1 MEKQLRY
8 QGEFFSVAGVLWRVE
23 IWQDAEVPYAAV
35 AELRFPS
42 ESPLVFEW
50 AETDKL
56 EPVQGSAATLEIVSK
71 VDRQYKDL
79 YTVEAGS
86 IRMDAYRNDVL
97 YWSGTLDTEIYE
109 EPFSYENEYEVKLTF
124 SDFALLER
132 MNFSLRGTRSINGLI
147 DSLITETKI
156 NYQRFE
162 RYISTTC
169 SSVSGEMLDSVGISC
184 ENFYDEEGVPLT
196 MREVLEEILR
206 PFALRLIQRE
216 GKLFIYDLNA
226 VQATFKPEQIRWE
239 SDDAVLGVD
248 KIYKNVTLTFS
259 PYPQKKLYS
268 TTLTEKMLDEGADR
282 YYVAKDL
289 SKTPFMDNNIGFM
302 IDLKKTAGV
311 SEELEIR
318 SDRALLFRIIPVFS
332 GSEAFGI
339 ASRVR
344 GVYTTPMAGVMPV
357 TPIDTSGSNY
367 GAPWIFKVQRTLS
380 LPETHVIFNFSPGST
395 IIIDGKS
402 CLTDIM
408 LRLKVEVMID
418 GRHNPF
424 EEATDVNGKSAY
436 EKMQDIKEY
445 NIAYI
450 LRIIDTDG
458 NIKMHYENR
467 VKDKESE
474 EEGFFRYYKEINGKW
489 VDGDVT
495 SGNREA
501 TSLRYYDTGGY
512 TGWRGGWQMNR
523 VGYLRSYIPR
533 TASGDGDLI
542 PIPPGCQ
549 GCTLELTVLS
559 CFARVIDPHKHNGR
573 TTESHT
579 TPRWVLFKIPELTLV
594 NQYGKEVD
602 GNDIEYKT
610 WLNSSAKE
618 EKKIET
624 IVGTPRTSANFGM
637 GMLMDIS
644 SRTTL
649 TTFTRAGVTASLE
662 KLLIGTWYS
671 NYSKRMN
678 MLSGT
683 VRLLNSFGIYTDVNE
698 PGTYLIVAEVQ
709 DVREDESNVKLA
721 EITPDNFEGIEYE

>member
-1 MEKQLRY
+1 
-8 QGEFFSVAGVLWRVE
+8 
-23 IWQDAEVPYAAV
+23 
-35 AELRFPS
+35 
-42 ESPLVFEW
+42 
-50 AETDKL
+50 
-56 EPVQGSAATLEIVSK
+56 VS
-71 VDRQYKDL
+71 D
-79 YTVEAGS
+79 
-86 IRMDAYRNDVL
+86 
-97 YWSGTLDTEIYE
+97 
-109 EPFSYENEYEVKLTF
+109 
-124 SDFALLER
+124 
-132 MNFSLRGTRSINGLI
+132 NFIA
-147 DSLITETKI
+147 ETKI
-156 NYQRFE
+156 NNRGIE

-169 SSVSGEMLDSVGISC
+169 SSVSGEMLDNVGISC

-196 MREVLEEILR
+196 MREVLDEILR

-226 VQATFKPEQIRWE
+226 VQAEFKPEQIHWE

-248 KIYKNVTLTFS
+248 KTYKNVTLTFS

-268 TTLTEKMLDEGADR
+268 TTLTEKMLDEGAER

-289 SKTPFMDNNIGFM
+289 SKSPFVDNNIGFM
-302 IDLKKTAGV
+302 IDLKKTTGV

-318 SDRALLFRIIPVFS
+318 PDKALLFRIIPVFS

-339 ASRVR
+339 ASRIR
-344 GVYTTPMAGVMPV
+344 DVYKMPLFGTE
-357 TPIDTSGSNY
+357 TPIDTSGSDY
-367 GAPWIFKVQRTLS
+367 GAPWLFKVRRTLS
-380 LPETHVIFNFSPGST
+380 LPETRVVFNYSSPGV
-395 IIIDGKS
+395 ILDGKS

-408 LRLKVEVMID
+408 LRLKVEAMID
-418 GRHNPF
+418 GRYNPF
-424 EEATDVNGKSAY
+424 EEATALNGKSAY

-445 NIAYI
+445 NISYI

-467 VKDKESE
+467 VYDKESE
-474 EEGFFRYYKEINGKW
+474 EEGFFRHYKEINGKW
-489 VDGDVT
+489 VDGDVEYGT
-495 SGNREA
+495 PKM
-501 TSLRYYDTGGY
+501 TSLRYYDSGGY

-533 TASGDGDLI
+533 TASGEGDLI
-542 PIPPGCQ
+542 PIPPGNQ
-549 GCTLELTVLS
+549 GCTLELTIIS
-559 CFARVIDPHKHNGR
+559 CFARVVNPHKHNGL
-573 TTESHT
+573 TTDSHT
-579 TPRWVLFKIPELTLV
+579 IPRWVLFKIPELTLV
-594 NQYGKEVD
+594 NQYGKEVV

-624 IVGTPRTSANFGM
+624 IVGTPCTSTNFGM
-637 GMLMDIS
+637 GMLLDVS

-649 TTFTRAGVTASLE
+649 QIFTRAGVSASLE

-671 NYSKRMN
+671 NYNRRMN

-683 VRLLNSFGIYTDVNE
+683 VRLLNRFGTYTDVSE
-698 PGTYLIVAEVQ
+698 PGTYLMVGDVQ

>member
-8 QGEFFSVAGVLWRVE
+8 QGEFFSVAGVE
-23 IWQDAEVPYAAV
+23 IWQDADVPYPAV
-35 AELRFPS
+35 AELRFPA
-42 ESPLVFEW
+42 ETPLVFEW

-71 VDRQYKDL
+71 VNRQYKDL

-86 IRMDAYRNDVL
+86 IRMDAYRDDVL
-97 YWSGTLDTEIYE
+97 YWSGTLDTEAYE

-124 SDFALLER
+124 SDFSLLDR
-132 MNFSLRGTRSINGLI
+132 MNFSLRGTRSISVLI
-147 DSLITETKI
+147 DNFIAETKI
-156 NYQRFE
+156 NNRGIE

-169 SSVSGEMLDSVGISC
+169 SSVSGEMLDNVGISC

-196 MREVLEEILR
+196 MREVLDEILR

-226 VQATFKPEQIRWE
+226 VQAEFKPEQIRWE

-248 KIYKNVTLTFS
+248 KTYKNVTLTFS

-268 TTLTEKMLDEGADR
+268 TTLTEKMLDEGAER

-289 SKTPFMDNNIGFM
+289 SKSPFVDNNIGFM
-302 IDLKKTAGV
+302 IDLKKTTGV

-318 SDRALLFRIIPVFS
+318 PDKALLFRIIPVFS

-339 ASRVR
+339 ASRIR
-344 GVYTTPMAGVMPV
+344 DVYKMPLFGTE
-357 TPIDTSGSNY
+357 TPIDTSGSDY
-367 GAPWIFKVQRTLS
+367 GAPWLFKVRRTLS
-380 LPETHVIFNFSPGST
+380 LPETRVVFNYSSPGV
-395 IIIDGKS
+395 ILDGKS

-408 LRLKVEVMID
+408 LRLKVEAMID
-418 GRHNPF
+418 GRYNPF
-424 EEATDVNGKSAY
+424 EEATALNGKSAY

-445 NIAYI
+445 NISYI

-467 VKDKESE
+467 VYDKESE
-474 EEGFFRYYKEINGKW
+474 EEGFFRHYKEINGKW
-489 VDGDVT
+489 VDGDVEYGT
-495 SGNREA
+495 PKM
-501 TSLRYYDTGGY
+501 TSLRYYDSGGY

-533 TASGDGDLI
+533 TASGEGDLI
-542 PIPPGCQ
+542 PIPSGNQ
-549 GCTLELTVLS
+549 GCTLELTIIS
-559 CFARVIDPHKHNGR
+559 CFARVVNPHKHNGL
-573 TTESHT
+573 TTDSHT
-579 TPRWVLFKIPELTLV
+579 IPRWVLFKIPELTLV
-594 NQYGKEVD
+594 NQYGKEVV

-624 IVGTPRTSANFGM
+624 IVGTPCTSTNFGM
-637 GMLMDIS
+637 GMLLDVS

-649 TTFTRAGVTASLE
+649 QIFTRAGVSASLE

-671 NYSKRMN
+671 NYNRRMN

-683 VRLLNSFGIYTDVNE
+683 VRLLNGFGTYTDVSE
-698 PGTYLIVAEVQ
+698 PGTYLMVGDVQ
-709 DVREDESNVKLA
+709 NVREDESNVKLA

>member
-23 IWQDAEVPYAAV
+23 IWQDADVPYPAV
-35 AELRFPS
+35 AELRFPA
-42 ESPLVFEW
+42 ETPLVFEW

-71 VDRQYKDL
+71 VNRQYKDL

-86 IRMDAYRNDVL
+86 IRMDAYRDDVL
-97 YWSGTLDTEIYE
+97 YWSGTLDTETYE

-124 SDFALLER
+124 SDFSLLDR
-132 MNFSLRGTRSINGLI
+132 MNFSLRGTRSISVLI
-147 DSLITETKI
+147 DNFIAETKI
-156 NYQRFE
+156 NNRGIE

-169 SSVSGEMLDSVGISC
+169 SSVSGEMLDNVGISC

-196 MREVLEEILR
+196 MREVLDEILR

-226 VQATFKPEQIRWE
+226 VQAEFKPEQIRWE

-248 KIYKNVTLTFS
+248 KTYKNVTLTFS

-268 TTLTEKMLDEGADR
+268 TTLTEKMLDEGAER

-289 SKTPFMDNNIGFM
+289 SKSPFVDNNIGFM
-302 IDLKKTAGV
+302 IDLKKTTGV

-318 SDRALLFRIIPVFS
+318 PDKALLFRIIPVFS

-339 ASRVR
+339 ASRIR
-344 GVYTTPMAGVMPV
+344 DVYKMPLLGTE
-357 TPIDTSGSNY
+357 TPIDTSGSDY
-367 GAPWIFKVQRTLS
+367 GAPWLFKVRRTLS
-380 LPETHVIFNFSPGST
+380 LPETRVVFNYSSPGV
-395 IIIDGKS
+395 ILDGKS

-408 LRLKVEVMID
+408 LRLKVEAMID
-418 GRHNPF
+418 GRYNPF
-424 EEATDVNGKSAY
+424 EEATALNGKSAY

-445 NIAYI
+445 NISYI

-467 VKDKESE
+467 VYDKESE
-474 EEGFFRYYKEINGKW
+474 EEGFFRHYKEINGKW
-489 VDGDVT
+489 VDGDVEYGT
-495 SGNREA
+495 PKM
-501 TSLRYYDTGGY
+501 TSLRYYDSGGY
-512 TGWRGGWQMNR
+512 TGWRGGWQMNW

-533 TASGDGDLI
+533 TASGEGDLI
-542 PIPPGCQ
+542 PIPPGNQ
-549 GCTLELTVLS
+549 GCTLELTIIS
-559 CFARVIDPHKHNGR
+559 CFARVVNPHKHNGL
-573 TTESHT
+573 TTDSHT
-579 TPRWVLFKIPELTLV
+579 IPRWVLFKIPELTLV
-594 NQYGKEVD
+594 NQYGKEVV

-624 IVGTPRTSANFGM
+624 IVGTPCTSTNFGM
-637 GMLMDIS
+637 GMLLDVS

-649 TTFTRAGVTASLE
+649 QIFTRAGVSASLE

-671 NYSKRMN
+671 NYNRRMN

-683 VRLLNSFGIYTDVNE
+683 VRLLNRFGTYTDVSE
-698 PGTYLIVAEVQ
+698 PGTYLMVGDVQ

>member
-23 IWQDAEVPYAAV
+23 IWQDAEVPYPVV

-42 ESPLVFEW
+42 DSPLVFEW

-56 EPVQGSAATLEIVSK
+56 EPVQGSAATLQIVSK
-71 VDRQYKDL
+71 ADRQYKDL

-86 IRMDAYRNDVL
+86 IRMDAYRNGAL
-97 YWSGTLDTEIYE
+97 YWSGTLDTETYE

-124 SDFALLER
+124 SDFALLDR
-132 MNFSLRGTRSINGLI
+132 MNFSLRGTRSISSLI
-147 DSLITETKI
+147 DSLIAETKI
-156 NYQRFE
+156 NHQGFE

-169 SSVSGEMLDSVGISC
+169 ASVSGEMLDSVGVSC

-206 PFALRLIQRE
+206 PFALRLVQRE
-216 GKLFIYDLNA
+216 GKLFVYDLNA
-226 VQATFKPEQIRWE
+226 IQALLKPQTIRWE
-239 SDDAVLGVD
+239 NQDAVLGVD

-259 PYPQKKLYS
+259 PYPQKNLYLS
-268 TTLTEKMLDEGADR
+268 TLTEKMLDEGAER
-282 YYVAKDL
+282 YYVAKDQ
-289 SKTPFMDNNIGFM
+289 SRNPFMDNNVGFM
-302 IDLKKTAGV
+302 IDLKKTSGV
-311 SEELEIR
+311 SGELEINPFYAR
-318 SDRALLFRIIPVFS
+318 LFRIIPVFS
-332 GSEAFGI
+332 GSEAFGVT
-339 ASRVR
+339 SRVR
-344 GVYTTPMAGVMPV
+344 GVYRSLIAGTE
-357 TPIDTSGSNY
+357 TPIDSGGNSY
-367 GAPWIFKVQRTLS
+367 GAAWIFKIRRTLS
-380 LPETHVIFNFSPGST
+380 LPETQVVFSSFSPGV
-395 IIIDGKS
+395 ILDGKS
-402 CLTDIM
+402 CLTSVL
-408 LRLKVEVMID
+408 LRLKVEAMLD
-418 GRHNPF
+418 GRLNPF
-424 EEATDVNGKSAY
+424 EEATDLNGKRAY
-436 EKMQDIKEY
+436 EKMQDVREY
-445 NIAYI
+445 NIAYV

-458 NIKMHYENR
+458 NIKMHYQNR

-489 VDGDVT
+489 VDGD
-495 SGNREA
+495 REFGEYER
-501 TSLRYYDTGGY
+501 TSLRYYDTGY
-512 TGWRGGWQMNR
+512 AGWRGGWQMNR

-542 PIPPGCQ
+542 PIPTGCQ
-549 GCTLELTVLS
+549 GCTLELEILS
-559 CFARVIDPHKHNGR
+559 CFARVINPHKKNGI

-579 TPRWVLFKIPELTLV
+579 TPRWVMFKIPELTLV
-594 NQYGKEVD
+594 NQYGKEID

-624 IVGTPRTSANFGM
+624 IVGTPRTSSHFGM
-637 GMLMDIS
+637 GMLMDVS

-649 TTFTRAGVTASLE
+649 FTFTRAGVTASLE

-683 VRLLNSFGIYTDVNE
+683 VRLLDGFGIYADANE
-698 PGTYLIVAEVQ
+698 PGTYLMVEDVQ

>member
-23 IWQDAEVPYAAV
+23 IWQDADVPYPAV
-35 AELRFPS
+35 AELRFPA
-42 ESPLVFEW
+42 ETPLVFEW

-71 VDRQYKDL
+71 VNRQYKDL

-86 IRMDAYRNDVL
+86 IRMDAYRDDVL
-97 YWSGTLDTEIYE
+97 YWSGTLDTETYE

-124 SDFALLER
+124 SDFSLLDR
-132 MNFSLRGTRSINGLI
+132 MNFSLRGTRSISVLI
-147 DSLITETKI
+147 DNFIAETKI
-156 NYQRFE
+156 NNRGIE

-169 SSVSGEMLDSVGISC
+169 SSVSGEMLDNVGISC

-196 MREVLEEILR
+196 MREVLDEILR

-226 VQATFKPEQIRWE
+226 VQAEFKPEQIRWE

-248 KIYKNVTLTFS
+248 KTYKNVTLTFS

-268 TTLTEKMLDEGADR
+268 TTLTEKMLDEGAER

-289 SKTPFMDNNIGFM
+289 SKSPFVDNNIGFM
-302 IDLKKTAGV
+302 IDLKKTTGV

-318 SDRALLFRIIPVFS
+318 PDKALLFRIIPVFS

-339 ASRVR
+339 ASRIR
-344 GVYTTPMAGVMPV
+344 DVYKMPLWGTE
-357 TPIDTSGSNY
+357 TPIDTSGSDY
-367 GAPWIFKVQRTLS
+367 GAPWLFKVRRTLS
-380 LPETHVIFNFSPGST
+380 LPETRVVFNYSSPGV
-395 IIIDGKS
+395 ILDGKS

-408 LRLKVEVMID
+408 LRLKVEAMID
-418 GRHNPF
+418 GRYNPF
-424 EEATDVNGKSAY
+424 EEATALNGKSAY

-445 NIAYI
+445 NISYI

-467 VKDKESE
+467 VYDKESE
-474 EEGFFRYYKEINGKW
+474 EEGFFRHYKEINGKW
-489 VDGDVT
+489 VDGDVEYGT
-495 SGNREA
+495 PKM
-501 TSLRYYDTGGY
+501 TSLRYYDSGGY
-512 TGWRGGWQMNR
+512 TGWRGGWQMNW

-533 TASGDGDLI
+533 TASGEGDLI
-542 PIPPGCQ
+542 PIPPGNQ
-549 GCTLELTVLS
+549 GCTLELTIIS
-559 CFARVIDPHKHNGR
+559 CFARVVNPHKHNGL
-573 TTESHT
+573 TTDSHT
-579 TPRWVLFKIPELTLV
+579 IPRWVLFKIPELTLV
-594 NQYGKEVD
+594 NQYGKEVV

-624 IVGTPRTSANFGM
+624 IVGTPCTSTNFGM
-637 GMLMDIS
+637 GMLLDVS

-649 TTFTRAGVTASLE
+649 QIFTRAGVSASLE

-671 NYSKRMN
+671 NYNRRMN

-683 VRLLNSFGIYTDVNE
+683 VRLLNRFGTYTDVSE
-698 PGTYLIVAEVQ
+698 PGTYLMVGDVQ

>member
-1 MEKQLRY
+1 MK
-8 QGEFFSVAGVLWRVE
+8 
-23 IWQDAEVPYAAV
+23 
-35 AELRFPS
+35 
-42 ESPLVFEW
+42 
-50 AETDKL
+50 
-56 EPVQGSAATLEIVSK
+56 
-71 VDRQYKDL
+71 
-79 YTVEAGS
+79 
-86 IRMDAYRNDVL
+86 M
-97 YWSGTLDTEIYE
+97 
-109 EPFSYENEYEVKLTF
+109 VKLTF
-124 SDFALLER
+124 SDFSLLDR
-132 MNFSLRGTRSINGLI
+132 MNFSLRGTRSISVLI
-147 DSLITETKI
+147 DNFIAETKI
-156 NYQRFE
+156 NNRGIE

-169 SSVSGEMLDSVGISC
+169 SSVSGEMLDNVGISC

-196 MREVLEEILR
+196 MREVLDEILR

-226 VQATFKPEQIRWE
+226 VQAEFKPEQIRWE

-248 KIYKNVTLTFS
+248 KTYKNVTLTFS

-268 TTLTEKMLDEGADR
+268 TTLTEKMLDEGAER

-289 SKTPFMDNNIGFM
+289 SKSPFVDNNIGFM
-302 IDLKKTAGV
+302 IDLKKTTGV

-318 SDRALLFRIIPVFS
+318 PDKALLFRIIPVFS

-339 ASRVR
+339 ASRIR
-344 GVYTTPMAGVMPV
+344 DVYKMPLLGTE
-357 TPIDTSGSNY
+357 TPIDTSGSDY
-367 GAPWIFKVQRTLS
+367 GAPWLFKVRRTLS
-380 LPETHVIFNFSPGST
+380 LPETRVVFNYSSPGV
-395 IIIDGKS
+395 ILDGKS

-408 LRLKVEVMID
+408 LRLKVEAMID
-418 GRHNPF
+418 GRYNPF
-424 EEATDVNGKSAY
+424 EEATALNGKSAY

-445 NIAYI
+445 NISYI

-467 VKDKESE
+467 VYDKESE
-474 EEGFFRYYKEINGKW
+474 EEGFFRHYKEINGKW
-489 VDGDVT
+489 VDGDVEYGT
-495 SGNREA
+495 PKM
-501 TSLRYYDTGGY
+501 TSLRYYDSGGY

-533 TASGDGDLI
+533 TASGEGDLI
-542 PIPPGCQ
+542 PIPPGNQ
-549 GCTLELTVLS
+549 GCTLELTIIS
-559 CFARVIDPHKHNGR
+559 CFARVVNPHKHNGL
-573 TTESHT
+573 TTDSHT
-579 TPRWVLFKIPELTLV
+579 IPRWVLFKIPELTLV
-594 NQYGKEVD
+594 NQYGKEVV

-624 IVGTPRTSANFGM
+624 IVGTPCTSTNFGM
-637 GMLMDIS
+637 GMLLDVS

-649 TTFTRAGVTASLE
+649 QIFTRAGVSASLE

-671 NYSKRMN
+671 NYNRRMN

-683 VRLLNSFGIYTDVNE
+683 VRLLNRFGTYTDVSE
-698 PGTYLIVAEVQ
+698 PGTYLMVGDVQ

>member
-23 IWQDAEVPYAAV
+23 IWQDANVPYPAV
-35 AELRFPS
+35 AELRFPA
-42 ESPLVFEW
+42 ETPLVFEW

-71 VDRQYKDL
+71 VNRQYKDL

-86 IRMDAYRNDVL
+86 IRMDAYRDDVL
-97 YWSGTLDTEIYE
+97 YWSGTLDTEAYE

-124 SDFALLER
+124 SDFSLLDR
-132 MNFSLRGTRSINGLI
+132 MNFSLRGTRSISVLI
-147 DSLITETKI
+147 DNFIAETKI
-156 NYQRFE
+156 NNRGIE

-169 SSVSGEMLDSVGISC
+169 SSVSGEMLDNVGISC

-196 MREVLEEILR
+196 MREVLDEILR

-226 VQATFKPEQIRWE
+226 VQAEFKPEQIHWE

-248 KIYKNVTLTFS
+248 KTYKNVTLTFS

-268 TTLTEKMLDEGADR
+268 TTLTEKMLDEGAER

-289 SKTPFMDNNIGFM
+289 SKSPFVDNNIGFM
-302 IDLKKTAGV
+302 IDLKKTTGV

-318 SDRALLFRIIPVFS
+318 PDKALLFRIIPVFS

-339 ASRVR
+339 ASRIR
-344 GVYTTPMAGVMPV
+344 DVYKMPLFGTE
-357 TPIDTSGSNY
+357 TPIDTSGSDY
-367 GAPWIFKVQRTLS
+367 GAPWLFKVRRTLS
-380 LPETHVIFNFSPGST
+380 LPETRVVFNYSSPGV
-395 IIIDGKS
+395 ILDGKS

-408 LRLKVEVMID
+408 LRLKVEAMID
-418 GRHNPF
+418 GRYNPF
-424 EEATDVNGKSAY
+424 EEATALNGKSAY

-445 NIAYI
+445 NISYI

-467 VKDKESE
+467 VYDKESE
-474 EEGFFRYYKEINGKW
+474 EEGFFRHYKEINGKW
-489 VDGDVT
+489 VDGDVEYGT
-495 SGNREA
+495 PKM
-501 TSLRYYDTGGY
+501 TSLRYYDSGGY

-533 TASGDGDLI
+533 TASGEGDLI
-542 PIPPGCQ
+542 PIPPGNQ
-549 GCTLELTVLS
+549 GCTLELTIIS
-559 CFARVIDPHKHNGR
+559 CFARVVNPHKHNGL
-573 TTESHT
+573 TTDSHT
-579 TPRWVLFKIPELTLV
+579 IPRWVLFKIPELTLV
-594 NQYGKEVD
+594 NQYGKEVV

-618 EKKIET
+618 EKKIE
-624 IVGTPRTSANFGM
+624 GTPCTSTNFGM
-637 GMLMDIS
+637 GMLLDVS

-649 TTFTRAGVTASLE
+649 QIFTRAGVSASLE

-671 NYSKRMN
+671 NYNRRMN

-683 VRLLNSFGIYTDVNE
+683 VRLLNRFGTYTDVSE
-698 PGTYLIVAEVQ
+698 PGTYLMVGDVQ

>member
-23 IWQDAEVPYAAV
+23 IWQDADVPYPAV
-35 AELRFPS
+35 AELRFPA
-42 ESPLVFEW
+42 ETPLVFEW

-71 VDRQYKDL
+71 VNRQYKDL

-86 IRMDAYRNDVL
+86 IRMDAYRDDVL
-97 YWSGTLDTEIYE
+97 YWSGTLDTEAYE

-124 SDFALLER
+124 SDFSLLDR
-132 MNFSLRGTRSINGLI
+132 MNFSLRGTRSISVLI
-147 DSLITETKI
+147 DNFIAETKI
-156 NYQRFE
+156 NNRGIE

-169 SSVSGEMLDSVGISC
+169 SSVSGEMLDNVGISC

-196 MREVLEEILR
+196 MREVLDEILR

-226 VQATFKPEQIRWE
+226 VQAEFKPEQIRWE

-248 KIYKNVTLTFS
+248 KTYKNVTLTFS

-268 TTLTEKMLDEGADR
+268 TTLTEKMLDEGAER

-289 SKTPFMDNNIGFM
+289 SKSPFVDNNIGFM
-302 IDLKKTAGV
+302 IDLKKTTGV

-318 SDRALLFRIIPVFS
+318 PDKALLFRIIPVFS

-339 ASRVR
+339 ASRIR
-344 GVYTTPMAGVMPV
+344 DVYKMPLFGTE
-357 TPIDTSGSNY
+357 TPIDTSGSDY
-367 GAPWIFKVQRTLS
+367 GAPWLFKVRRTLS
-380 LPETHVIFNFSPGST
+380 LPETRVVFNYSSPGV
-395 IIIDGKS
+395 ILDGKS

-408 LRLKVEVMID
+408 LRLKVEAMID
-418 GRHNPF
+418 GRYNPF
-424 EEATDVNGKSAY
+424 EEATALNGKSAY

-445 NIAYI
+445 NISYI

-467 VKDKESE
+467 VYDKESE
-474 EEGFFRYYKEINGKW
+474 EEGFFRHYKEINGKW
-489 VDGDVT
+489 VDGDVEYGT
-495 SGNREA
+495 PKM
-501 TSLRYYDTGGY
+501 TSLRYYDSGGY
-512 TGWRGGWQMNR
+512 TGWRGGWQMNL

-533 TASGDGDLI
+533 TASGEGDLI
-542 PIPPGCQ
+542 PIPSGNQ
-549 GCTLELTVLS
+549 GCTLELTIIS
-559 CFARVIDPHKHNGR
+559 CFARVVNPHKHNGL
-573 TTESHT
+573 TTDSHT
-579 TPRWVLFKIPELTLV
+579 IPRWVLFKIPELTLV
-594 NQYGKEVD
+594 NQYGKEVV

-624 IVGTPRTSANFGM
+624 IVGTPCTSTNFGM
-637 GMLMDIS
+637 GMLLDVS

-649 TTFTRAGVTASLE
+649 QIFTRAGVSASLE

-671 NYSKRMN
+671 NYNRRMN

-683 VRLLNSFGIYTDVNE
+683 VRLLNRFGTYTDVSE
-698 PGTYLIVAEVQ
+698 PGTYLMVGDVQ

>member
-23 IWQDAEVPYAAV
+23 IWQDADVPYPAV
-35 AELRFPS
+35 AELRFPA
-42 ESPLVFEW
+42 ETPLVFEW

-71 VDRQYKDL
+71 VNRQYKDL

-86 IRMDAYRNDVL
+86 IRMDAYRDDVL
-97 YWSGTLDTEIYE
+97 YWSGTLDTEAYE

-124 SDFALLER
+124 SDFSLLDR
-132 MNFSLRGTRSINGLI
+132 MNFSLRGTRSISVLI
-147 DSLITETKI
+147 DNFIAETKI
-156 NYQRFE
+156 NNRGIE

-169 SSVSGEMLDSVGISC
+169 SSVFGEMLDNVGISC

-196 MREVLEEILR
+196 MREVLDEILR

-226 VQATFKPEQIRWE
+226 VQAEFKPEQIRWE

-248 KIYKNVTLTFS
+248 KTYKNVTLTFS

-268 TTLTEKMLDEGADR
+268 TTLTEKMLDEGAER

-289 SKTPFMDNNIGFM
+289 SKSPFVDNNIGFM
-302 IDLKKTAGV
+302 IDLKKTTGV

-318 SDRALLFRIIPVFS
+318 PDKALLFRIIPVFS

-339 ASRVR
+339 ASRIR
-344 GVYTTPMAGVMPV
+344 DVYKMPLLGTE
-357 TPIDTSGSNY
+357 TPIDTSGSDY
-367 GAPWIFKVQRTLS
+367 GAPWLFKVRRTLS
-380 LPETHVIFNFSPGST
+380 LPETRVVFNYSSPGV
-395 IIIDGKS
+395 ILDGKS

-408 LRLKVEVMID
+408 LRLKVEAMID
-418 GRHNPF
+418 GRYNPF
-424 EEATDVNGKSAY
+424 EEATALNGKSAY

-445 NIAYI
+445 NISYI

-467 VKDKESE
+467 VYDKESE
-474 EEGFFRYYKEINGKW
+474 EEGFFRHYKEINGKW
-489 VDGDVT
+489 VDGDVEYGT
-495 SGNREA
+495 PKM
-501 TSLRYYDTGGY
+501 TSLRYYDSGGY

-533 TASGDGDLI
+533 TASGEGDLI
-542 PIPPGCQ
+542 PIPPGNQ
-549 GCTLELTVLS
+549 GCTLELTIIS
-559 CFARVIDPHKHNGR
+559 CFARVVNPHKHNGL
-573 TTESHT
+573 TTDSHT
-579 TPRWVLFKIPELTLV
+579 IPRWVLFKIPELTLV
-594 NQYGKEVD
+594 NQYGKEVV

-624 IVGTPRTSANFGM
+624 IVGTPCTSTNFGM
-637 GMLMDIS
+637 GMLLDVS

-649 TTFTRAGVTASLE
+649 QIFTRAGVSASLE

-671 NYSKRMN
+671 NYNRRMN

-683 VRLLNSFGIYTDVNE
+683 VRLLNRFGTYTDVSE
-698 PGTYLIVAEVQ
+698 PGTYLMVGDVQ

>member
-23 IWQDAEVPYAAV
+23 IWQDADVPYPAV
-35 AELRFPS
+35 AELRFPA
-42 ESPLVFEW
+42 ETPLVFEW

-71 VDRQYKDL
+71 VNRQYKDL

-86 IRMDAYRNDVL
+86 IRMDAYRDDVL
-97 YWSGTLDTEIYE
+97 YWSGTLDTEAYE

-124 SDFALLER
+124 SDFSLLDR
-132 MNFSLRGTRSINGLI
+132 MNFSLRGTRSISVLI
-147 DSLITETKI
+147 DNFIAETKI
-156 NYQRFE
+156 NNRGIE

-169 SSVSGEMLDSVGISC
+169 SSVSGEMLDNVGISC

-196 MREVLEEILR
+196 MREVLDEILR

-226 VQATFKPEQIRWE
+226 VQAEFKPEQIRWE

-248 KIYKNVTLTFS
+248 KTYKNVTLTFS

-268 TTLTEKMLDEGADR
+268 TTLTEKMLDEGAER

-289 SKTPFMDNNIGFM
+289 SKSPFVDNNIGFM

-318 SDRALLFRIIPVFS
+318 PDKALLFRIIPVFS

-339 ASRVR
+339 ASRIR
-344 GVYTTPMAGVMPV
+344 DVYKMPLFGTE
-357 TPIDTSGSNY
+357 TPIDTSGSDY
-367 GAPWIFKVQRTLS
+367 GAPWLFKVRRTLS
-380 LPETHVIFNFSPGST
+380 LPETRVVFNYSSPGV
-395 IIIDGKS
+395 ILDGKS

-408 LRLKVEVMID
+408 LRLKVEAMID
-418 GRHNPF
+418 GRYNPF
-424 EEATDVNGKSAY
+424 EEATALNGKSTY

-445 NIAYI
+445 NISYI

-467 VKDKESE
+467 VYDKESE
-474 EEGFFRYYKEINGKW
+474 EEGFFRHYKEINGKW
-489 VDGDVT
+489 VDGDVEYGT
-495 SGNREA
+495 PKM
-501 TSLRYYDTGGY
+501 TSLRYYDSGGY

-523 VGYLRSYIPR
+523 VGCLRSYIPR
-533 TASGDGDLI
+533 TASGEGDLI
-542 PIPPGCQ
+542 PIPPGNQ
-549 GCTLELTVLS
+549 GCTLELTIIS
-559 CFARVIDPHKHNGR
+559 CFARVVNPHKHNGL
-573 TTESHT
+573 TTDSHT
-579 TPRWVLFKIPELTLV
+579 IPRWVLFKIPELTLV
-594 NQYGKEVD
+594 NQYGKEVV

-624 IVGTPRTSANFGM
+624 IVGTPCTSTNFGM
-637 GMLMDIS
+637 GMLLDVS

-649 TTFTRAGVTASLE
+649 QIFTRAGVSASLE

-671 NYSKRMN
+671 NYNRRMN

-683 VRLLNSFGIYTDVNE
+683 VRLLNRFGTYTDVSE
-698 PGTYLIVAEVQ
+698 PGTYLMVGDVQ

>member
-23 IWQDAEVPYAAV
+23 IWQDADVPYPAV
-35 AELRFPS
+35 AELRFPA
-42 ESPLVFEW
+42 ETPLVFEW

-71 VDRQYKDL
+71 VNRQYKDL

-86 IRMDAYRNDVL
+86 IRMDAYRDDVL
-97 YWSGTLDTEIYE
+97 YWSGTLDTEAYE

-124 SDFALLER
+124 SDFSLLDR
-132 MNFSLRGTRSINGLI
+132 MNFSLRGTRSISVLI
-147 DSLITETKI
+147 DNFIAETKI
-156 NYQRFE
+156 NNRGIE

-169 SSVSGEMLDSVGISC
+169 SSVSGEMLDNVGISC

-196 MREVLEEILR
+196 MREVLDEILR

-226 VQATFKPEQIRWE
+226 VQAEFKPEQIRWE

-248 KIYKNVTLTFS
+248 KTYKNVTLTFS

-268 TTLTEKMLDEGADR
+268 TTLTEKMLDEGAER

-289 SKTPFMDNNIGFM
+289 SKSPFVDNNIGFM
-302 IDLKKTAGV
+302 IDLKKTTGV

-318 SDRALLFRIIPVFS
+318 PDKALLFRIIPVFS

-339 ASRVR
+339 ASRIR
-344 GVYTTPMAGVMPV
+344 DVYKMPLLGTE
-357 TPIDTSGSNY
+357 TPIDTSGSDY
-367 GAPWIFKVQRTLS
+367 GAPWLFKVRRTLS
-380 LPETHVIFNFSPGST
+380 LPETRVVFNYSSPGV
-395 IIIDGKS
+395 ILDGKS

-408 LRLKVEVMID
+408 LRLKVEAMID
-418 GRHNPF
+418 GRYNPF
-424 EEATDVNGKSAY
+424 EEATALNGKSAY

-445 NIAYI
+445 NISYI

-467 VKDKESE
+467 VYDKESE
-474 EEGFFRYYKEINGKW
+474 EEGFFRHYKEINGKW
-489 VDGDVT
+489 VDGDVEYGT
-495 SGNREA
+495 PKM
-501 TSLRYYDTGGY
+501 TSLRYYDSGGY

-533 TASGDGDLI
+533 TASGEGDLI
-542 PIPPGCQ
+542 PIPPGNQ
-549 GCTLELTVLS
+549 GCTLELTIIS
-559 CFARVIDPHKHNGR
+559 CFARVVNPHKHNGL
-573 TTESHT
+573 TTDSHT
-579 TPRWVLFKIPELTLV
+579 IPRWVLFKIPELTLV
-594 NQYGKEVD
+594 NQYGKEVV

-624 IVGTPRTSANFGM
+624 IVGTPCTSTNFGM
-637 GMLMDIS
+637 GMLLDVS

-649 TTFTRAGVTASLE
+649 QIFTRAGVSASLE

-671 NYSKRMN
+671 NYNRRMN

-683 VRLLNSFGIYTDVNE
+683 VRLLNRFGTYTDVSE
-698 PGTYLIVAEVQ
+698 PGTYLMVGDIQ

>member
-1 MEKQLRY
+1 
-8 QGEFFSVAGVLWRVE
+8 
-23 IWQDAEVPYAAV
+23 
-35 AELRFPS
+35 
-42 ESPLVFEW
+42 
-50 AETDKL
+50 
-56 EPVQGSAATLEIVSK
+56 
-71 VDRQYKDL
+71 
-79 YTVEAGS
+79 
-86 IRMDAYRNDVL
+86 
-97 YWSGTLDTEIYE
+97 
-109 EPFSYENEYEVKLTF
+109 
-124 SDFALLER
+124 
-132 MNFSLRGTRSINGLI
+132 MNFSLRGTRSISVLI
-147 DSLITETKI
+147 DNFIAETKI
-156 NYQRFE
+156 NNRGIE

-169 SSVSGEMLDSVGISC
+169 SSVSGEMLDNVGISC

-196 MREVLEEILR
+196 MREVLDEILR

-226 VQATFKPEQIRWE
+226 VQAEFKPEQIRWE

-248 KIYKNVTLTFS
+248 KTYKNVTLTFS

-268 TTLTEKMLDEGADR
+268 TTLTEKMLDEGAER

-289 SKTPFMDNNIGFM
+289 SKSPFVDNNIGFM

-318 SDRALLFRIIPVFS
+318 PDKALLFRIIPVFS

-339 ASRVR
+339 ASRIR
-344 GVYTTPMAGVMPV
+344 DVYKMPLFGTE
-357 TPIDTSGSNY
+357 TPIDTSGSDY
-367 GAPWIFKVQRTLS
+367 GAPWLFKVRRTLS
-380 LPETHVIFNFSPGST
+380 LPETRVVFNYSSPGV
-395 IIIDGKS
+395 ILDGKS

-408 LRLKVEVMID
+408 LRLKVEAMID
-418 GRHNPF
+418 GRYNPF
-424 EEATDVNGKSAY
+424 EEATALNGKSAY

-445 NIAYI
+445 NISYI

-467 VKDKESE
+467 VYDKESE
-474 EEGFFRYYKEINGKW
+474 EEGFFRHYKEINGKW
-489 VDGDVT
+489 VDGDVEYGT
-495 SGNREA
+495 PKM
-501 TSLRYYDTGGY
+501 TSLRYYDSGGY

-523 VGYLRSYIPR
+523 VGCLRSYIPR
-533 TASGDGDLI
+533 TASGEGDLI
-542 PIPPGCQ
+542 PIPPGNQ
-549 GCTLELTVLS
+549 GCTLELTIIS
-559 CFARVIDPHKHNGR
+559 CFARVVNPHKHNGL
-573 TTESHT
+573 TTDSHT
-579 TPRWVLFKIPELTLV
+579 IPRWVLFKIPELTLV
-594 NQYGKEVD
+594 NQYGKEVV

-624 IVGTPRTSANFGM
+624 IVGTPCTSTNFGM
-637 GMLMDIS
+637 GMLLDVS

-649 TTFTRAGVTASLE
+649 QIFTRAGVSASLE

-671 NYSKRMN
+671 NYNRRMN

-683 VRLLNSFGIYTDVNE
+683 VRLLNRFGTYTDVSE
-698 PGTYLIVAEVQ
+698 PGTYLMVGDVQ

>member
-23 IWQDAEVPYAAV
+23 IWQDADVPYPAV
-35 AELRFPS
+35 AELRFPA
-42 ESPLVFEW
+42 ETPLVFEW

-71 VDRQYKDL
+71 VNRQYKDL

-86 IRMDAYRNDVL
+86 IRMDAYRDDVL
-97 YWSGTLDTEIYE
+97 YWSGTLDTEAYE

-124 SDFALLER
+124 SDFSLLDR
-132 MNFSLRGTRSINGLI
+132 MNFSLRGTRSISVLI
-147 DSLITETKI
+147 DNFIAETKI
-156 NYQRFE
+156 NNRGIE

-169 SSVSGEMLDSVGISC
+169 SSVSGEMLDNVGISC

-196 MREVLEEILR
+196 MREVLDEILR

-226 VQATFKPEQIRWE
+226 VQAEFKPEQIRWE

-248 KIYKNVTLTFS
+248 KTYKNVTLTFS

-268 TTLTEKMLDEGADR
+268 TTLTEKMLDEGAER

-289 SKTPFMDNNIGFM
+289 SKSPFVDNNIGFM
-302 IDLKKTAGV
+302 IDLKKTTGV

-318 SDRALLFRIIPVFS
+318 PDKALLFRIIPVFS

-339 ASRVR
+339 ASRIR
-344 GVYTTPMAGVMPV
+344 DVYKMPLFGTE
-357 TPIDTSGSNY
+357 TPIDTSGSDY
-367 GAPWIFKVQRTLS
+367 GAPWLFKVRRTLS
-380 LPETHVIFNFSPGST
+380 LPETRVVFNYSSPGV
-395 IIIDGKS
+395 ILDGKS

-408 LRLKVEVMID
+408 LRLKVEAMID
-418 GRHNPF
+418 GRYNPF
-424 EEATDVNGKSAY
+424 EEATALNGKSAY

-445 NIAYI
+445 NISYI

-467 VKDKESE
+467 VYDKESE
-474 EEGFFRYYKEINGKW
+474 EEGFFRHYKEINGKW
-489 VDGDVT
+489 VDGDVEYGT
-495 SGNREA
+495 PKM
-501 TSLRYYDTGGY
+501 TSLRYYDSGGY

-523 VGYLRSYIPR
+523 VGCLRSYIPR
-533 TASGDGDLI
+533 TASGEGDLI
-542 PIPPGCQ
+542 PIPPGNQ
-549 GCTLELTVLS
+549 GCTLELTIIS
-559 CFARVIDPHKHNGR
+559 CFARVVNPHKHNGL
-573 TTESHT
+573 TTDSHT
-579 TPRWVLFKIPELTLV
+579 IPRWVLFKIPELTLV
-594 NQYGKEVD
+594 NQYGKEVV

-624 IVGTPRTSANFGM
+624 IVGTPCTSTNFGM
-637 GMLMDIS
+637 GMLLDVS

-649 TTFTRAGVTASLE
+649 QIFTRAGVSASLE

-671 NYSKRMN
+671 NYNRRMN

-683 VRLLNSFGIYTDVNE
+683 VRLLNRFGTYTDVSE
-698 PGTYLIVAEVQ
+698 PGTYLMVGDVQ

>member
-1 MEKQLRY
+1 
-8 QGEFFSVAGVLWRVE
+8 
-23 IWQDAEVPYAAV
+23 
-35 AELRFPS
+35 
-42 ESPLVFEW
+42 
-50 AETDKL
+50 
-56 EPVQGSAATLEIVSK
+56 
-71 VDRQYKDL
+71 
-79 YTVEAGS
+79 
-86 IRMDAYRNDVL
+86 MDAYRDDVL
-97 YWSGTLDTEIYE
+97 YWSGTLDTEAYE

-124 SDFALLER
+124 SDFSLLDR
-132 MNFSLRGTRSINGLI
+132 MNFSLRGTRSISVLI
-147 DSLITETKI
+147 DNFIAETKI
-156 NYQRFE
+156 NNRGIE

-169 SSVSGEMLDSVGISC
+169 SSVSGEMLDNVGISC

-196 MREVLEEILR
+196 MREVLDEILR
-206 PFALRLIQRE
+206 PFALRLIQCE

-226 VQATFKPEQIRWE
+226 VQAEFKPEQIRWE

-248 KIYKNVTLTFS
+248 KTYKNVTLTFS

-268 TTLTEKMLDEGADR
+268 TTLTEKMLDEGAER

-289 SKTPFMDNNIGFM
+289 SKSPFVDNNIGFM

-318 SDRALLFRIIPVFS
+318 PDKALLFRIIPVFS

-339 ASRVR
+339 ASRIR
-344 GVYTTPMAGVMPV
+344 DVYKMPLFGTE
-357 TPIDTSGSNY
+357 TPIDTSGSDY
-367 GAPWIFKVQRTLS
+367 GAPWLFKVRRTLS
-380 LPETHVIFNFSPGST
+380 LPETRVVFNYSSPGV
-395 IIIDGKS
+395 ILDGKS

-408 LRLKVEVMID
+408 LRLKVEAMID
-418 GRHNPF
+418 GRYNPF
-424 EEATDVNGKSAY
+424 EEATALNGKSAY

-445 NIAYI
+445 NISYI

-467 VKDKESE
+467 VYDKESE
-474 EEGFFRYYKEINGKW
+474 EEGFFRHYKEINGKW
-489 VDGDVT
+489 VDGDVEYGT
-495 SGNREA
+495 PKM
-501 TSLRYYDTGGY
+501 TSLRYYDSGGY

-523 VGYLRSYIPR
+523 VGCLRSYIPR
-533 TASGDGDLI
+533 TASGEGDLI
-542 PIPPGCQ
+542 PIPPGNQ
-549 GCTLELTVLS
+549 GCTLELTIIS
-559 CFARVIDPHKHNGR
+559 CFARVVNPHKHNGL
-573 TTESHT
+573 TTDSHT
-579 TPRWVLFKIPELTLV
+579 IPRWVLFKIPELTLV
-594 NQYGKEVD
+594 NQYGKEVV

-624 IVGTPRTSANFGM
+624 IVGTPCTSTNFGM
-637 GMLMDIS
+637 GMLLDVS

-649 TTFTRAGVTASLE
+649 QIFTRAGVSASLE

-671 NYSKRMN
+671 NYNRRMN

-683 VRLLNSFGIYTDVNE
+683 VRLLNRFGTYTDVSE
-698 PGTYLIVAEVQ
+698 PGTYLMVGDVQ

>member
-23 IWQDAEVPYAAV
+23 IWQDADVPYPAV
-35 AELRFPS
+35 AELRFPA
-42 ESPLVFEW
+42 ETPLVFEW

-71 VDRQYKDL
+71 VNRQYKDL

-86 IRMDAYRNDVL
+86 IRMDAYRDDVL
-97 YWSGTLDTEIYE
+97 YWSGTLDTEAYE

-124 SDFALLER
+124 SDFSLLDR
-132 MNFSLRGTRSINGLI
+132 MNFSLRGTRSISVLI
-147 DSLITETKI
+147 DNFIAETKI
-156 NYQRFE
+156 NNRGIE

-169 SSVSGEMLDSVGISC
+169 SSVSGEMLDNVGISC

-196 MREVLEEILR
+196 MREVLDEILR

-226 VQATFKPEQIRWE
+226 VQAEFKPEQIRWE

-248 KIYKNVTLTFS
+248 KTYKNVTLTFS

-268 TTLTEKMLDEGADR
+268 TTLTEKMLDEGAER

-289 SKTPFMDNNIGFM
+289 SKSPFVDNNIGFM

-318 SDRALLFRIIPVFS
+318 PDKALLFRIIPVFS

-339 ASRVR
+339 ASRIR
-344 GVYTTPMAGVMPV
+344 DVYKMPLFGTE
-357 TPIDTSGSNY
+357 TPIDTSGRDY
-367 GAPWIFKVQRTLS
+367 GAPWLFKVRRTLS
-380 LPETHVIFNFSPGST
+380 LPETRVVFNYSSPGV
-395 IIIDGKS
+395 ILDGKS

-408 LRLKVEVMID
+408 LRLKVEAMID
-418 GRHNPF
+418 GRYNPF
-424 EEATDVNGKSAY
+424 EEATALNGKSAY

-445 NIAYI
+445 NISYI

-467 VKDKESE
+467 VYDKESE
-474 EEGFFRYYKEINGKW
+474 EEGFFRHYKEINGKW
-489 VDGDVT
+489 VDGDVEYGT
-495 SGNREA
+495 PKM
-501 TSLRYYDTGGY
+501 TSLRYYDSGGY

-523 VGYLRSYIPR
+523 VGCLRSYIPR
-533 TASGDGDLI
+533 TASGEGDLI
-542 PIPPGCQ
+542 PIPPGNQ
-549 GCTLELTVLS
+549 GCTLELTIIS
-559 CFARVIDPHKHNGR
+559 CFARVVNPHKHNGL
-573 TTESHT
+573 TTDSHT
-579 TPRWVLFKIPELTLV
+579 IPRWVLFKIPELTLV
-594 NQYGKEVD
+594 NQYGKEVV

-624 IVGTPRTSANFGM
+624 IVGTPCTSTNFGM
-637 GMLMDIS
+637 GMLLDVS

-649 TTFTRAGVTASLE
+649 QIFTRAGVSASLE

-671 NYSKRMN
+671 NYNRRMN

-683 VRLLNSFGIYTDVNE
+683 VRLLNRFGTYTDVSE
-698 PGTYLIVAEVQ
+698 PGTYLMVGDVQ

>member
-23 IWQDAEVPYAAV
+23 QDADVPYPAV
-35 AELRFPS
+35 AELRFPA
-42 ESPLVFEW
+42 ETPLVFEW

-56 EPVQGSAATLEIVSK
+56 EPVQGSAVTLEIVSK
-71 VDRQYKDL
+71 VNRQYKDL

-86 IRMDAYRNDVL
+86 IRMDAYRDDVL
-97 YWSGTLDTEIYE
+97 YWSGTLDTEAYE

-124 SDFALLER
+124 SDFSLLDR
-132 MNFSLRGTRSINGLI
+132 MNFSLRGTRSISVLI
-147 DSLITETKI
+147 DNFIAETKI
-156 NYQRFE
+156 NNRGIE

-169 SSVSGEMLDSVGISC
+169 SSVSGEMLDNVGISC

-196 MREVLEEILR
+196 MREVLDEILR

-226 VQATFKPEQIRWE
+226 VQAEFKPEQIHWE

-248 KIYKNVTLTFS
+248 KTYKNVTLTFS

-268 TTLTEKMLDEGADR
+268 TTLTEKMLDEGAER

-289 SKTPFMDNNIGFM
+289 SKSPFVDNNIGFM
-302 IDLKKTAGV
+302 IDLKKTTGV

-318 SDRALLFRIIPVFS
+318 SDKALLFRIIPVFS

-339 ASRVR
+339 ASRIR
-344 GVYTTPMAGVMPV
+344 DVYKMPLFGTE
-357 TPIDTSGSNY
+357 TPIDTSGSDY
-367 GAPWIFKVQRTLS
+367 GAPWLFKVRRTLS
-380 LPETHVIFNFSPGST
+380 LPETRVVFNYSSPGV
-395 IIIDGKS
+395 ILDGKS

-408 LRLKVEVMID
+408 LRLKVEAMID
-418 GRHNPF
+418 GRYNPF
-424 EEATDVNGKSAY
+424 EEATALNGKSAY

-445 NIAYI
+445 NISYI

-467 VKDKESE
+467 VYDKESE
-474 EEGFFRYYKEINGKW
+474 EEGFFRHYKEINGKW
-489 VDGDVT
+489 VDGDVEYGT
-495 SGNREA
+495 PKM
-501 TSLRYYDTGGY
+501 TSLRYYDSGGY

-533 TASGDGDLI
+533 TASGEGDLI
-542 PIPPGCQ
+542 PIPPGNQ
-549 GCTLELTVLS
+549 GCTLELTIIS
-559 CFARVIDPHKHNGR
+559 CFARVVNPHKHNGL
-573 TTESHT
+573 TTDSHT
-579 TPRWVLFKIPELTLV
+579 IPRWVLFKIPELTLV
-594 NQYGKEVD
+594 NQYGKEVV

-624 IVGTPRTSANFGM
+624 IVGTPCTSTNFGM
-637 GMLMDIS
+637 GMLLDVS

-649 TTFTRAGVTASLE
+649 QIFTRAGVSASLE

-671 NYSKRMN
+671 NYNRRMN

-683 VRLLNSFGIYTDVNE
+683 VRLLNRFGTYTDVSE
-698 PGTYLIVAEVQ
+698 PGTYLMVGDVQ

>member
-23 IWQDAEVPYAAV
+23 IWQDADVPYPAV
-35 AELRFPS
+35 AELRFP
-42 ESPLVFEW
+42 
-50 AETDKL
+50 AET
-56 EPVQGSAATLEIVSK
+56 PVQGSAATLEIVSK
-71 VDRQYKDL
+71 VNRQYKDL

-86 IRMDAYRNDVL
+86 IRMDAYRDDVL
-97 YWSGTLDTEIYE
+97 YWSGTLDTEAYE

-124 SDFALLER
+124 SDFSLLDR
-132 MNFSLRGTRSINGLI
+132 MNFSLRGTRSISVLI
-147 DSLITETKI
+147 DNFIAETKI
-156 NYQRFE
+156 NNRGIE

-169 SSVSGEMLDSVGISC
+169 SSVSGEMLDNVGISC

-196 MREVLEEILR
+196 MREVLDEILR

-226 VQATFKPEQIRWE
+226 VQAEFKPEQIRWE

-248 KIYKNVTLTFS
+248 KTYKNVTLTFS

-289 SKTPFMDNNIGFM
+289 SKSPFVDNNIGFM
-302 IDLKKTAGV
+302 IDLKKTTGV

-318 SDRALLFRIIPVFS
+318 PDKALLFRIIPVFS

-339 ASRVR
+339 ASRIR
-344 GVYTTPMAGVMPV
+344 DVYKMPLFGTE
-357 TPIDTSGSNY
+357 TPIDTSGSDY
-367 GAPWIFKVQRTLS
+367 GAPWLFKVRRTLS
-380 LPETHVIFNFSPGST
+380 LPETRVVFNYSSPGV
-395 IIIDGKS
+395 ILDGKS

-408 LRLKVEVMID
+408 LRLKVEAMID
-418 GRHNPF
+418 GRYNPF
-424 EEATDVNGKSAY
+424 EEATALNGKSAY

-445 NIAYI
+445 NISYI

-467 VKDKESE
+467 VYDKESE
-474 EEGFFRYYKEINGKW
+474 EEGFFRHYKEINGKW
-489 VDGDVT
+489 VDGDVEYGT
-495 SGNREA
+495 PKM
-501 TSLRYYDTGGY
+501 TSLRYYDSGGY

-533 TASGDGDLI
+533 TASGEGDLI
-542 PIPPGCQ
+542 PIPSGNQ
-549 GCTLELTVLS
+549 GCTLELTIIS
-559 CFARVIDPHKHNGR
+559 CFARVVNPHKHNGL
-573 TTESHT
+573 TTDSHT
-579 TPRWVLFKIPELTLV
+579 IPRWVLFKIPELTLV
-594 NQYGKEVD
+594 NQYGKEVV

-624 IVGTPRTSANFGM
+624 IVGTPCTSTNFGM
-637 GMLMDIS
+637 GMLLDVS

-649 TTFTRAGVTASLE
+649 QIFTRAGVSASLE

-671 NYSKRMN
+671 NYNRRMN

-683 VRLLNSFGIYTDVNE
+683 VRLLNGFGTYTDVSE
-698 PGTYLIVAEVQ
+698 PGTYLMVGDVQ
-709 DVREDESNVKLA
+709 NVREDESNVKLA

>member
-23 IWQDAEVPYAAV
+23 IWQDADVPYP
-35 AELRFPS
+35 AET
-42 ESPLVFEW
+42 PLVFEW

-71 VDRQYKDL
+71 VNRQYKDL

-86 IRMDAYRNDVL
+86 IRMDAYRDDVL
-97 YWSGTLDTEIYE
+97 YWSGTLDTEAYE

-124 SDFALLER
+124 SDFSLLDR
-132 MNFSLRGTRSINGLI
+132 MNFSLRGTRSISVLI
-147 DSLITETKI
+147 DNFIAETKI
-156 NYQRFE
+156 NNRGIE

-169 SSVSGEMLDSVGISC
+169 SSVSGEMLDNVGISC

-196 MREVLEEILR
+196 MREVLDEILR

-226 VQATFKPEQIRWE
+226 VQAEFKPEQIRWE

-248 KIYKNVTLTFS
+248 KTYKNVTLTFS

-268 TTLTEKMLDEGADR
+268 TTLTEKMLDEGAER

-289 SKTPFMDNNIGFM
+289 SKSPFVDNNIGFM
-302 IDLKKTAGV
+302 IDLKKTTGV

-318 SDRALLFRIIPVFS
+318 PDKALLFRIIPVFS

-339 ASRVR
+339 ASRIR
-344 GVYTTPMAGVMPV
+344 DVYKMPLLGTE
-357 TPIDTSGSNY
+357 TPIDTSGSDY
-367 GAPWIFKVQRTLS
+367 GAPWLFKVRRTLS
-380 LPETHVIFNFSPGST
+380 LPETRVVFNYSSPGV
-395 IIIDGKS
+395 ILDGKS

-408 LRLKVEVMID
+408 LRLKVEAMID
-418 GRHNPF
+418 GRYNPF
-424 EEATDVNGKSAY
+424 EEATALNGKSAY

-445 NIAYI
+445 NISYI

-467 VKDKESE
+467 VYDKESE
-474 EEGFFRYYKEINGKW
+474 EEGFFRHYKEINGKW
-489 VDGDVT
+489 VDGDVEYGT
-495 SGNREA
+495 PKM
-501 TSLRYYDTGGY
+501 TSLRYYDSGGY

-533 TASGDGDLI
+533 TASGEGDLI
-542 PIPPGCQ
+542 PIPPGNQ
-549 GCTLELTVLS
+549 GCTLELTIIS
-559 CFARVIDPHKHNGR
+559 CFARVVNPHKHNGL
-573 TTESHT
+573 TTDSHT
-579 TPRWVLFKIPELTLV
+579 IPRWVLFKIPELTLV
-594 NQYGKEVD
+594 NQYGKEVV

-624 IVGTPRTSANFGM
+624 IVGTPCTSTNFGM
-637 GMLMDIS
+637 GMLLDVS

-649 TTFTRAGVTASLE
+649 QIFTRAGVSASLE

-671 NYSKRMN
+671 NYNRRMN

-683 VRLLNSFGIYTDVNE
+683 VRLLNRFGTYTDVSE
-698 PGTYLIVAEVQ
+698 PGTYLMVGDVQ

>member
-23 IWQDAEVPYAAV
+23 IWQDADVPYPAV
-35 AELRFPS
+35 AELRFPA
-42 ESPLVFEW
+42 ETPLVFEW

-71 VDRQYKDL
+71 VNRQYKDL

-86 IRMDAYRNDVL
+86 IRMDAYRDDVL
-97 YWSGTLDTEIYE
+97 YWSGTLDTEAYE

-124 SDFALLER
+124 SDFSLLDR
-132 MNFSLRGTRSINGLI
+132 MNFSLRGTRSISVLI
-147 DSLITETKI
+147 DNFIAETKI
-156 NYQRFE
+156 NNRGIE

-169 SSVSGEMLDSVGISC
+169 SSVSGEMLDNVGISC

-196 MREVLEEILR
+196 MREVLDEILR

-226 VQATFKPEQIRWE
+226 VQAEFKPEQIRWE

-248 KIYKNVTLTFS
+248 KTYKNVTLTFS

-268 TTLTEKMLDEGADR
+268 TTLTEKMLDEGAER

-289 SKTPFMDNNIGFM
+289 SKSPFVDNNIGFM

-318 SDRALLFRIIPVFS
+318 PDKALLFRIIPVFS

-339 ASRVR
+339 ASRIR
-344 GVYTTPMAGVMPV
+344 DVYKMPLFGTE
-357 TPIDTSGSNY
+357 TPIDTSGSDY
-367 GAPWIFKVQRTLS
+367 GAPWLFKVRRTLS
-380 LPETHVIFNFSPGST
+380 LPETRVVFNYSSPGV
-395 IIIDGKS
+395 ILDGKS

-408 LRLKVEVMID
+408 LRLKVEAMID
-418 GRHNPF
+418 GRYNPF
-424 EEATDVNGKSAY
+424 EEATALNGKSAY

-445 NIAYI
+445 NISYI

-467 VKDKESE
+467 VYDKESE
-474 EEGFFRYYKEINGKW
+474 EERFFRHYKEINGKW
-489 VDGDVT
+489 VDGDVEYGT
-495 SGNREA
+495 PKM
-501 TSLRYYDTGGY
+501 TSLRYYDSGGY

-523 VGYLRSYIPR
+523 VGCLRSYIPR
-533 TASGDGDLI
+533 TASGEGDLI
-542 PIPPGCQ
+542 PIPPGNQ
-549 GCTLELTVLS
+549 GCTLELTIIS
-559 CFARVIDPHKHNGR
+559 CFARVVNPHKHNGL
-573 TTESHT
+573 TTDSHT
-579 TPRWVLFKIPELTLV
+579 IPRWVLFKIPELTLV
-594 NQYGKEVD
+594 NQYGKEVV

-624 IVGTPRTSANFGM
+624 IVGTPCTSTNFGM
-637 GMLMDIS
+637 GMLLDVS

-649 TTFTRAGVTASLE
+649 QIFTRAGVSASLE

-671 NYSKRMN
+671 NYNRRMN

-683 VRLLNSFGIYTDVNE
+683 VRLLNRFGTYTDVSE
-698 PGTYLIVAEVQ
+698 PGTYLMVGDVQ